1 MTTTQFRQKPELP
14 RQSAE
19 RGMLQTILLVCGIL
33 SSVLYV
39 ATDLIGGM
47 TYEEY
52 SFSAQ
57 TISELGAIGSPSKP
71 LVYPLFL
78 TYDVLLVAFGIGV
91 MRESVARQRA
101 LRFAAFLLA
110 GIGVIGLVMAPYSA
124 LHMRGAEWTISD
136 TLHIVVTS
144 VMVLSILLAV
154 GFGAVTLGPRFLRYS
169 FGTLLMLVVSLALI
183 GVYGPRLAAHLP
195 TPGLGI
201 IERVNIYAYL
211 LWVAVL
217 AIGLLRQPVAPKTV
231 AARVDGFVAPGFEEV
246 RAQFER
252 NFAERG
258 EIGAAVA
265 AYWRGEK
272 VVDLWGGR
280 RTPDRDAPWNEDTM
294 VVVMS
299 TTKGLAAMTL
309 AVANA
314 RGWLDYDAPVARY
327 WPEFAQGGKGAI
339 TVRQLLAHEAGL
351 VLLDERL
358 TIVRMPDLDDVA
370 HLLARQRPAWPVGTK
385 HGYHG
390 MTLGLYMQ
398 ELIRH
403 VDPAHR
409 TLGRFFQEEI
419 ARPLGLDFHIGLPR
433 DVPDTRLAKIKPLSR
448 FRALPALRHSTPEL
462 IKRVLGPASLLR
474 KSLAIPAD
482 IDYNDRHTLEVELP
496 AGNGVG
502 TARSIARAYSAFAE
516 GGAEVGLT
524 KETFAHITAPPETTG
539 RKDEV
544 LGVPSCF
551 SLGFARPGPDV
562 AFGSSQRAF
571 GAPGAGGS
579 FGFADPD
586 ARLGYAYVMNKLD
599 FWLIDDP
606 REKALRDAVYRAV
619 ARLGSARPAEIEP
632 PVMSAVG

>member
-1 MTTTQFRQKPELP
+1 MLP
-14 RQSAE
+14 
-19 RGMLQTILLVCGIL
+19 TILLVCGIL

-39 ATDLIGGM
+39 ATDLLGGM
-47 TYEEY
+47 RYEGY
-52 SFSAQ
+52 SFTAQ

-71 LVYPLFL
+71 LVDPLFL
-78 TYDVLLVAFGIGV
+78 MYDVLLVAFGIGV
-91 MRESVARQRA
+91 MRESVARKRA
-101 LRFAAFLLA
+101 VRVAAFLLA
-110 GIGVIGLVMAPYSA
+110 GIGIIGVAMAPYSA
-124 LHMRGAEWTISD
+124 LHVRGAEWTISD
-136 TLHIVVTS
+136 TLHLVVTS

-154 GFGAVTLGPRFLRYS
+154 GFGAVTLGARFLRYS
-169 FGTLLMLVVSLALI
+169 VGTLLVLVASLALI
-183 GVYGPRLAAHLP
+183 GVYGPRLAAQLP

-201 IERVNIYAYL
+201 VERVNVYAYL
-211 LWVAVL
+211 LWVAVF
-217 AIGLLRQPVAPKTV
+217 AFGLLRQPRYGRSAVVPTK
-231 AARVDGFVAPGFEEV
+231 AAAHIDGYVSPGFEEV
-246 RAQFER
+246 RAEFER

-258 EIGAAVA
+258 EIGAAIA

-280 RTPDRDAPWNEDTM
+280 RAPDGDEPWNEDTM

-314 RGWLDYDAPVARY
+314 RGWLHYDAPVARY

-339 TVRQLLAHEAGL
+339 TVRQLLGHQAGL

-358 TIVRMPDLDDVA
+358 TIDRMCDLDDVA
-370 HLLARQRPAWPVGTK
+370 RLLARQRPAWAPGTR

-409 TLGRFFQEEI
+409 TLGRFFHEEI
-419 ARPLGLDFHIGLPR
+419 AEPLGLDFHIGLPR
-433 DVPDTRLAKIKPLSR
+433 DVPDTRLATIKPLSR
-448 FRALPALRHSTPEL
+448 GRALLALGHSTPEL
-462 IKRVLGPASLLR
+462 IKRVLSPGSLLR

-482 IDYNDRHTLEVELP
+482 IDYGDRRTLEVELP

-502 TARSIARAYSAFAE
+502 TARSIACAYSAFAE
-516 GGAEVGLT
+516 GGGEVGLT
-524 KETFAHITAPPETTG
+524 PETFARITTPPEIIA

-544 LGVPSCF
+544 LGVPSYF
-551 SLGFARPGPDV
+551 SLGFLRPGPDV

-571 GAPGAGGS
+571 GGPGAGGS

-606 REKALRDAVYRAV
+606 REKALRDAVSRAI
-619 ARLGSARPAEIEP
+619 ARLAVTRPTAIVP
-632 PVMSAVG
+632 PMMSAVG

>member
-1 MTTTQFRQKPELP
+1 
-14 RQSAE
+14 
-19 RGMLQTILLVCGIL
+19 MLQTILLACGIL
-33 SSVLYV
+33 SSLVYV
-39 ATDLIGGM
+39 GTDLLGGM
-47 TYEEY
+47 TYEGY

-71 LVYPLFL
+71 FVDPLFF
-78 TYDVLLVAFGIGV
+78 TYSVLLVAFGIGV

-110 GIGVIGLVMAPYSA
+110 AIGVIGLVMAPYSA
-124 LHMRGAEWTISD
+124 LHVRGAEWTISD

-169 FGTLLMLVVSLALI
+169 FGTLLVLVVSLTLI

-201 IERVNIYAYL
+201 VERVNVYAYL

-217 AIGLLRQPVAPKTV
+217 AMGLLGRHGHRGAAVVPK
-231 AARVDGFVAPGFEEV
+231 AAAAHVDGFVAPGFEEV
-246 RAQFER
+246 RAEFER
-252 NFAERG
+252 NFSERG

-265 AYWRGEK
+265 AYWHGEK

-280 RTPDRDAPWNEDTM
+280 RSPDDDAPWNEDTM

-358 TIVRMPDLDDVA
+358 TTERLRDLDDVA
-370 HLLARQRPAWPVGTK
+370 RLLARQQPAWPVGTR

-398 ELIRH
+398 ELIRD

-409 TLGRFFQEEI
+409 TLGRFFREEI
-419 ARPLGLDFHIGLPR
+419 AEPLGVESELYIGLPR
-433 DVPDTRLAKIKPLSR
+433 GIPDARLAKIKPHVSFSCAAR
-448 FRALPALRHSTPEL
+448 DHAFDARADQARALA
-462 IKRVLGPASLLR
+462 
-474 KSLAIPAD
+474 
-482 IDYNDRHTLEVELP
+482 
-496 AGNGVG
+496 
-502 TARSIARAYSAFAE
+502 
-516 GGAEVGLT
+516 
-524 KETFAHITAPPETTG
+524 
-539 RKDEV
+539 
-544 LGVPSCF
+544 
-551 SLGFARPGPDV
+551 
-562 AFGSSQRAF
+562 
-571 GAPGAGGS
+571 
-579 FGFADPD
+579 
-586 ARLGYAYVMNKLD
+586 
-599 FWLIDDP
+599 
-606 REKALRDAVYRAV
+606 
-619 ARLGSARPAEIEP
+619 
-632 PVMSAVG
+632 